1 LLVIHGGMIPVLGH
15 EIFSILASAS
25 KEGHNLFGPVFQV
38 ALLLMLFIFV
48 KRNFYARGDI
58 T

>member
-1 LLVIHGGMIPVLGH
+1 VIRGGMIPVLGN

-38 ALLLMLFIFV
+38 ALLLMLFSFV
-48 KRNFYARGDI
+48 KRNFYARGDMI
-58 T
+58 